1 MVNRKQKVFI
11 CSSVSVWNIDHFQDS
26 VNQILKSETFNLL
39 ISLFGTWVGTDWHDF
54 DVWAELGATHLNFKL
69 LKLLLEFCWFS
80 AENVHFIEGNN
91 ELVH

>member
-1 MVNRKQKVFI
+1 MVNRKQKVFA

-54 DVWAELGATHLNFKL
+54 DV
-69 LKLLLEFCWFS
+69 
-80 AENVHFIEGNN
+80 
-91 ELVH
+91 